1 MAATEGTSGFGTL
14 LKRGNGATVEVFT
27 TVAEVKS
34 ISGPGLSMET
44 IDATHMES
52 PNAFRELL
60 PSFKSAGE
68 VTLEMNFLPANSNQQ
83 GFVED
88 FQDRVKRNWKLVF
101 PDTATTT
108 WSFSGYITGFAPSAA
123 VDSILTASA
132 TIAVTGDVTIS

>member
-1 MAATEGTSGFGTL
+1 MSATEGTSGFGTL

-60 PSFKSAGE
+60 PSFKNAGE
-68 VTLEMNFLPANSNQQ
+68 VTLEMNFLPANANQQ
-83 GFVED
+83 GLITD
-88 FQDRVKRNWKLVF
+88 FQNRTKRNWKLVF

-108 WSFSGYITGFAPSAA
+108 WSFSGYITGFSPSAA

-132 TIAVTGDVTIS
+132 TIAVTGDVDIS

>member
-68 VTLEMNFLPANSNQQ
+68 VTLEMNFLPANANQQ
-83 GFVED
+83 GFVTD
-88 FQDRVKRNWKLVF
+88 FQNRTKRNWKLVF

-108 WSFSGYITGFAPSAA
+108 WSFAGYITGFAPSAA

-132 TIAVTGDVTIS
+132 TIAVTGDVDIS

>member
-1 MAATEGTSGFGTL
+1 MAETEGTSGFGTL

-27 TVAEVKS
+27 TVAEIKS

-68 VTLEMNFLPANSNQQ
+68 VTLEMNFLPANANQQ

-101 PDTATTT
+101 PNTATTT
-108 WSFSGYITGFAPSAA
+108 WSFSGYITGFTPSAA